1 MSPIKLSDL
10 LQIPIEEADMLF
22 KKYAEAF
29 PSLDTWLNSQAKFA
43 VENLHSRS
51 FAPCK
56 RIRWYPEM
64 KTAYLN
70 KGTDWKQFAIV
81 KGNTERNGMNQ
92 PIQAKHKWPE

>member
-29 PSLDTWLNSQAKFA
+29 PSLDSWLVSQAKFA

-56 RIRWYPEM
+56 RIRWYPEL
-64 KTAYLN
+64 KEALN
-70 KGTDWKQFAIV
+70 AARSLLPTTFSTIGQLPVGAFSPL
-81 KGNTERNGMNQ
+81 NR
-92 PIQAKHKWPE
+92 